1 MVDFLC
7 TSPPS
12 LQAGTPPLDLATMK
26 DLFRFYALGSNG
38 RLNPRMTAESLNS
51 QAERFFA
58 GFTRV
63 TGSIVI
69 EQERSHIYKVSAV
82 RTTRERLTS

>member
-1 MVDFLC
+1 
-7 TSPPS
+7 
-12 LQAGTPPLDLATMK
+12 
-26 DLFRFYALGSNG
+26 
-38 RLNPRMTAESLNS
+38 MTAESMDS

-69 EQERSHIYKVSAV
+69 EQDRSHIYNVIAI
-82 RTTRERLTS
+82 RPTRQRLTS

>member
-1 MVDFLC
+1 
-7 TSPPS
+7 
-12 LQAGTPPLDLATMK
+12 MK
-26 DLFRFYALGSNG
+26 DFFRFYALGSDG

-69 EQERSHIYKVSAV
+69 EQDRSRIYNVSV
-82 RTTRERLTS
+82 LRPTRQRLTS